1 MRFLTVQGSLDLLS
15 VAIKQQQR
23 LSRMHSAYFMGFT
36 VLDITSGRGLEH
48 GVIQISSHAAFEAP
62 IFQDELALNKD
73 WLVLSFKNY
82 RTLVLDI
89 MTGAVSKTVCS
100 YFKAGP
106 VISDDGTLLA
116 GQTLGEAFRI
126 WNLTSMASTDS
137 TAIQQ
142 SMGVGLVTPF
152 KDENTILSH
161 SWGKVEIWDTQSA
174 VCKEALEPEVPS
186 ETQIFVAAATGAPV
200 FAILKDTNPLRH
212 ASTFQRTFSCLGE
225 RYYCLAISA
234 NGERLAVGSSEPG
247 TVEIYAVLQ
256 HTLNVPLADFP
267 CITFSPDAAKIAF
280 SLWGALEI
288 RSLPGLETL
297 TVKTNRK
304 SSILTLD
311 FRGERLIG
319 VHLNTRVQVWNT
331 STGEG
336 LSLCQAFLDLGFQ
349 QSRLA
354 TSFLNL
360 DAIVQGSQDDDGVL
374 GTYYI
379 GGDYAW
385 VMRNGEKILWLPPD
399 YKPESAYMSGTTMVL
414 GTFSGRVLFLY
425 FKE

>member
-1 MRFLTVQGSLDLLS
+1 MVKVWST
-15 VAIKQQQR
+15 
-23 LSRMHSAYFMGFT
+23 
-36 VLDITSGRGLEH
+36 E
-48 GVIQISSHAAFEAP
+48 SSKYLHMLHFEAP
-62 IFQDELALNKD
+62 IVQDELALNKD
-73 WLVLSFKNY
+73 WLVLSFKNH

-89 MTGAVSKTVCS
+89 KTGAVSKTVCS
-100 YFKAGP
+100 HFKAGP
-106 VISDDGTLLA
+106 VISDEGTLLA
-116 GQTLGEAFRI
+116 SQTLGGAVRI
-126 WNLTSMASTDS
+126 WDLTSMASTDS
-137 TAIQQ
+137 TAIEQ
-142 SMGVGLVTPF
+142 SMGVGLVTPS
-152 KDENTILSH
+152 KDENTILSY
-161 SWGKVEIWDTQSA
+161 SWGKVEIWDMQSA
-174 VCKEALEPEVPS
+174 VCKETLNPEVPT
-186 ETQIFVAAATGAPV
+186 ETRIFVAAATSAPV
-200 FAILKDTNPLRH
+200 FALLKDTVVEIWDTNPLRH

-247 TVEIYAVLQ
+247 TVEIWDVKNAVLQ
-256 HTLNVPLADFP
+256 HRLNVPLADFP

-280 SLWGALEI
+280 TLWEALEI
-288 RSLPGLETL
+288 RSLPGLEKPTI
-297 TVKTNRK
+297 KTNRK
-304 SSILTLD
+304 SSILTLT
-311 FRGERLIG
+311 FGGERLIG
-319 VHLNTRVQVWNT
+319 VHFNTRVRAWNT

-360 DAIVQGSQDDDGVL
+360 DAIFQGSQDDDGVL

-399 YKPESAYMSGTTMVL
+399 YKPESTYMSGTTMVL